1 MDKYV
6 KDPKEIEC
14 RSFEIITE
22 ELGEKKFEESM
33 GKIAKRV
40 IHTTADF
47 EYADLLEFH
56 PKAIEAGKKAL
67 KEGCCIYSDTQMIIG
82 GVNKKS
88 LSRFGVQI
96 FNFVHD
102 EDVAKKALETGITRS
117 MIALEKAAS
126 DMSIRIFAIGNA
138 PTALFTLKRLIE
150 EGKAK
155 PDLIIGVPV
164 GFVGAAE
171 SKESIRDL
179 GVPYIITRGRK
190 GGSTVAA
197 AIINAFLYM
206 LQD

>member
-1 MDKYV
+1 MNNYL
-6 KDPKEIEC
+6 KDPKEIER
-14 RSFEIITE
+14 RSFEIITD
-22 ELGEKKFEESM
+22 ELGEKKFGESM
-33 GKIAKRV
+33 GRIVKRV
-40 IHTTADF
+40 IHATADF
-47 EYADLLEFH
+47 EYADLLEIH
-56 PKAIEAGKKAL
+56 PEAIEAGKKAI
-67 KEGCCIYSDTQMIIG
+67 EDGCCIYSDTQMIIG

-88 LSRFGVQI
+88 LSKFGVCM

-117 MIALEKAAS
+117 MIALEKAAL
-126 DMSIRIFAIGNA
+126 DKNIRIFAVGNA

-150 EGKAK
+150 EGKTK

-179 GVPYIITRGRK
+179 GIPYIITRGRK

-197 AIINAFLYM
+197 AIINALLYM
-206 LQD
+206 V

>member
-1 MDKYV
+1 MDYV
-6 KDPKEIEC
+6 KNPKEIEEK
-14 RSFEIITE
+14 SFEIITE
-22 ELGEKKFEESM
+22 ELGDKKFEESM
-33 GKIAKRV
+33 GKIVKRV

-47 EYADLLEFH
+47 EYAELLEFH
-56 PKAIEAGKKAL
+56 PNAIEAGKNAL

-88 LSRFGVQI
+88 LTKHGVQI
-96 FNFVHD
+96 FNLVHN
-102 EDVAKKALETGITRS
+102 EEVTKIALETGMTRS
-117 MIALEKAAS
+117 MIALEKAVA
-126 DMSIRIFAIGNA
+126 DKNIRIFAIGNA

-179 GVPYIITRGRK
+179 DIPYIITRGRK

-206 LQD
+206 I

>member
-1 MDKYV
+1 MKEYV
-6 KDPKEIEC
+6 KDPKEIER

-22 ELGEKKFEESM
+22 ELGEKKFEESID
-33 GKIAKRV
+33 KIVKRV

-47 EYADLLEFH
+47 EYADILEFH

-67 KEGCCIYSDTQMIIG
+67 KEGCSIYADTQMIIG

-88 LSRFGVQI
+88 LSKYGIQI
-96 FNFVHD
+96 FNLVHD
-102 EDVAKKALETGITRS
+102 KDVTERALKTGITRS
-117 MIALEKAAS
+117 MVALEKAVS
-126 DMSIRIFAIGNA
+126 DENIRIFAIGNA

-190 GGSTVAA
+190 GGSTVAT

-206 LQD
+206 I